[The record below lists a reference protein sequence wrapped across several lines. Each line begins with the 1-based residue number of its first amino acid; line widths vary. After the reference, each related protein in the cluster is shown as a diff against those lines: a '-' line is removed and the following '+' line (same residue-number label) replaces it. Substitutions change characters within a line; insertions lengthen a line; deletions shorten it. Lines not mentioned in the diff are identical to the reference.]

1 MAELLQQFGFDE
13 ARRQS
18 HKLLAEDYRFAP
30 AFPAAQ
36 AFKTVHERVFMEET
50 PLAVVRELHLQHQEK
65 PHASAKLNLALALNG
80 FSDAMTLLDRFVHGF
95 QRFVSPEQ
103 VQNIHQTNEIG
114 EFGVGWRWDPRRESG
129 LDVMAF
135 VRHNV
140 LVAATAHDPEP
151 GLVLALAVQI
161 DRELNA
167 LSTVQDYAEPSRI
180 SIERAESVPRVEAGG
195 RLDLRDFGP
204 EDRDGA
210 SLFFVTSSGSV
221 NRDPENSQR
230 WYYRAGEKRGTQQI
244 MLYRVARGGIL
255 PARQRLTV
263 EVA

>member
-30 AFPAAQ
+30 AFPAGQ

-50 PLAVVRELHLQHQEK
+50 PLAVVRELHLQHSAA
-65 PHASAKLNLALALNG
+65 PHSSLELTLALALNG
-80 FSDAMTLLDRFVHGF
+80 FPDAMTLLDRFVHGF
-95 QRFVSPEQ
+95 QRFVPPER
-103 VQNIHQTNEIG
+103 VRNIHQTNQIG
-114 EFGVGWRWDPRRESG
+114 EFGVAWQWDPRSDG
-129 LDVMAF
+129 LLDVMAF

-140 LVAATAHDPEP
+140 LVAASAHDPEP

-167 LSTVQDYAEPSRI
+167 LSTVQDYAEPGRL
-180 SIERAESVPRVEAGG
+180 SIDRAECAPRVAAGG
-195 RLDLRDFGP
+195 RLELRDFGA

-210 SLFFVTSSGSV
+210 TLFFVPSSGSV
-221 NRDPENSQR
+221 NRDPANPQR

-255 PARQRLTV
+255 PARQRLNV